1 MKVVQILP
9 ELNAG
14 GVERGTLE
22 IAAALVAGGHDSI
35 VISNGGRQVEALEEA
50 GSSHIAMPVHRKH
63 LSSLGQVKPMRRL
76 LEELKPDIV
85 HIRSRV
91 PGWIT
96 WLAWR
101 KMDPATRPRLVS
113 TVHGFY
119 STNFYS
125 AVMTRGERVIAVSKS
140 IRDYI
145 LEHYPKT
152 DSDII
157 RLVYRGIEPGHFQR
171 GHQPGAAWL
180 EKWRSDYP
188 EFEGRILILLPGRI
202 TRLKGH
208 KDLFE
213 LVAALKREGLP
224 VQGLIAGDTH
234 PKKKDYLNELKD
246 LVAELKIDKEISFLG
261 HRSDIREVMA
271 VSQLICALS
280 QQPESFGRTVLEAM
294 ALGKPVVGYDCGGVG
309 ELLGELFPD
318 GRVPP
323 GDRSALL
330 RASRRIIND
339 ELEPGEVGDPF
350 TLKAMCDSTLEV
362 YRELVR

>member
-22 IAAALVAGGHDSI
+22 IAAALVAEGHESI
-35 VISNGGRQVEALEEA
+35 VISNGGRLVEALERA
-50 GSSHIAMPVHRKH
+50 GSKHITLPVHRKS
-63 LSSLGQVKPMRRL
+63 LSSLAQVRPMRRL
-76 LEELKPDIV
+76 LAELGPDIV

-101 KMDPATRPRLVS
+101 KMDPATRAHLVS

-125 AVMTRGERVIAVSKS
+125 AVMTKGERVIAVSKS

-152 DSDII
+152 DPNII
-157 RLVYRGIEPGHFQR
+157 RLVYRGIEPEQFRR
-171 GHQPGAAWL
+171 GHQPDAAWL
-180 EKWRSDYP
+180 EKWRADHP
-188 EFEGRILILLPGRI
+188 GFEGRILILLPGRI

-208 KDLFE
+208 KDFFE
-213 LVAALKREGLP
+213 LVAALKREGLA
-224 VQGLIAGDTH
+224 VQGLVAGDTH
-234 PKKKDYLNELKD
+234 PKKRDYLAELKD
-246 LVAELKIDKEISFLG
+246 LVSELKIEKEISFLG

-271 VSQLICALS
+271 VSQLVCALS

-294 ALGKPVVGYDCGGVG
+294 AIGKPVVGYDCGGVG
-309 ELLGELFPD
+309 ELLGELFAQ

-330 RASRRIIND
+330 KASRSIIN
-339 ELEPGEVGDPF
+339 EGLKPGQVGEPF
-350 TLKAMCDSTLEV
+350 TLKAMCDSTLAV
-362 YRELVR
+362 YEELTR